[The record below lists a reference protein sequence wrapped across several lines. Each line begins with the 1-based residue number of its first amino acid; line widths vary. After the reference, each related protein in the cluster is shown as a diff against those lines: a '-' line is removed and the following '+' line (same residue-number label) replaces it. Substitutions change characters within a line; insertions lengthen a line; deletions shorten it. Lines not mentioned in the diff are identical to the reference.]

1 MREDEME
8 RLSARN
14 VLQGDTVQ
22 GFAAIYTKYR
32 TTRDVS
38 TVGER
43 LSCDDRHFGYLLQVT
58 QLEAGKLTTV
68 RAQMAETARN
78 SETARW
84 AMGLVCDTYLRIRRA
99 TFSPWAA
106 GR

>member
-1 MREDEME
+1 ME

-43 LSCDDRHFGYLLQVT
+43 LLCVVMIVI
-58 QLEAGKLTTV
+58 LETFYRSRNLKL
-68 RAQMAETARN
+68 E
-78 SETARW
+78 S
-84 AMGLVCDTYLRIRRA
+84 
-99 TFSPWAA
+99 
-106 GR
+106 